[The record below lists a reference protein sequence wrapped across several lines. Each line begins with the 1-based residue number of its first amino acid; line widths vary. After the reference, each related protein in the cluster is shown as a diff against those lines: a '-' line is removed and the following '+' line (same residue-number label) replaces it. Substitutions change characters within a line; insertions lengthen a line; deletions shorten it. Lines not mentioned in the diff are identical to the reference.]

1 MRADT
6 WTARDQMNAANA
18 AGVERLKAAGRSL
31 SEEAIKLSGLVGQFQ
46 LGLARGLAKDAP
58 GIEECVGS
66 RCLRAGSRGDGEGR
80 SPDARGIGAGAR
92 AVS

>member
-46 LGLARGLAKDAP
+46 LGLARGLA
-58 GIEECVGS
+58 
-66 RCLRAGSRGDGEGR
+66 SRGDGEGR